1 MKHKLLW
8 TLAAAGVATAV
19 MASRRRNRAFVAPLV
34 PDEWRTDPDD
44 YFDSDTISTRN
55 AGAPVGGA
63 SLDEQ
68 DAAAEAL
75 GLVVAVDELAIE
87 AAERVL
93 ERPDLDPDV
102 RRFADTVL
110 SEHSTSLAAAQAL
123 DIAPQTSAE
132 VADLRARRAARL
144 REIDS
149 LHGQELERA
158 YLESLVEGHR
168 EALRMLDRL
177 SPDADDDDVRDHL
190 AGTRAHLTQHLN
202 RGRELLAQV

>member
-19 MASRRRNRAFVAPLV
+19 VASRRRNRPFVGPLV

-44 YFDSDTISTRN
+44 YFDNDTISTRD
-55 AGAPVGGA
+55 AGAPVEGR
-63 SLDEQ
+63 SFEEEST
-68 DAAAEAL
+68 AAEAL
-75 GLVVAVDELAIE
+75 GLVVAVDELSIE

-93 ERPDLDPDV
+93 ERSDLDPEV

-123 DIAPQTSAE
+123 DIEPQTNID
-132 VADLRARRAARL
+132 VADLRVRRAGRL
-144 REIDS
+144 RELD
-149 LHGQELERA
+149 ELQGEELARA

-177 SPDADDDDVRDHL
+177 LPEADDEDVRDHL
-190 AGTRAHLTQHLN
+190 SGTRAHLTQHLN
-202 RGRELLAQV
+202 RGRELLARI

>member
-19 MASRRRNRAFVAPLV
+19 MASRRRDRAFVAPLV

-44 YFDSDTISTRN
+44 YFDNDTISTRN
-55 AGAPVGGA
+55 AGGPVEGTP
-63 SLDEQ
+63 LDEQ
-68 DAAAEAL
+68 EPAAEAL
-75 GLVVAVDELAIE
+75 GLIVAVDELAIE

-93 ERPDLDPDV
+93 ERPDLDPEV
-102 RRFADTVL
+102 RQFADDVL
-110 SEHSTSLAAAQAL
+110 SEHSTSLAATQAL
-123 DIAPQTSAE
+123 DVEPQTSVE
-132 VADLRARRAARL
+132 VADLRVRRAARL
-144 REIDS
+144 RELD
-149 LHGQELERA
+149 ELQGPELARS

-168 EALRMLDRL
+168 EAVRMLDRL
-177 SPDADDDDVRDHL
+177 LPEAEDDDVRDHL